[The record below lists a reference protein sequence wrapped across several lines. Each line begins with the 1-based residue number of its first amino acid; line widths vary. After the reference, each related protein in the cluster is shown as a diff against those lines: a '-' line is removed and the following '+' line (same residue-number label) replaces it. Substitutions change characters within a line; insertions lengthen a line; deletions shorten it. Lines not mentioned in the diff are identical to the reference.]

1 MSVLESLE
9 RLGGAATTGQLVA
22 LTSRS
27 AVERAVASG
36 DLVRLARGRWALP
49 GVDLARQAAHRLA
62 GTVSHTSAALAHGWA
77 VKRVPERPHVTLPR
91 SRRAPTRPGA
101 VLHWADLTERDGLV
115 TTPERTL
122 VDCLRTLPFD
132 EALAVADSALRTG
145 FGTANLA
152 ELADGVRGAG
162 AARVRAVAAAAT
174 PLAANP
180 FESVLRALALDAGL
194 GVEPQVEIR
203 EPELLGCVD
212 LADRGRR
219 IIAEAD
225 SFAWHGGR
233 DQLAHDCRRY
243 NGFAVHGWLVLRFSW
258 EDVML
263 DPAAVRQVLEA
274 AAHARAEVR
283 CGSCGAG

>member
-1 MSVLESLE
+1 MSVLEALE
-9 RLGGAATTGQLVA
+9 QLGGAATTGQLLA
-22 LTSRS
+22 LTSR
-27 AVERAVASG
+27 AAFDRAVASG

-49 GVDLARQAAHRLA
+49 GVDQARQAAHRLA
-62 GTVSHTSAALAHGWA
+62 GTVSHTSAALTHGWA
-77 VKRVPERPHVTLPR
+77 VKTVPDRPHVTLPR
-91 SRRAPTRPGA
+91 SRRAPVRPGV
-101 VLHWADLTERDGLV
+101 VLHWADLSERDGLV

-132 EALAVADSALRTG
+132 EALAVADSALRAG
-145 FGTANLA
+145 FGRGNLA

-180 FESVLRALALDAGL
+180 FESVLRAIALDAGL

-225 SFAWHGGR
+225 SFEWHGGR

-258 EDVML
+258 EDVMRY
-263 DPAAVRQVLEA
+263 PAAVRQVLEA
-274 AAHARAEVR
+274 AVAERAEVR
-283 CGSCGAG
+283 CRVCRAA